1 MRMTRIVALI
11 PLLFPPLAAASPI
24 FIEDGGTYNVGSST
38 NGTYNIQNGT
48 LNILPGADV
57 LSVSEYA
64 YGSGTSITMSGGQV
78 EAGIEVNLGK
88 ITISGGQSRGFDNSA
103 YGSDGL
109 GVYLQSSGQITGGT
123 FIGGNSGGQAGSGV
137 VVSAGTAD
145 GKPVISTLNISGG
158 TFIGGTG
165 SGGYYGGSTGYSLL
179 SLGDTTVTGG
189 HFLSPIA
196 INSAYGGET
205 DFLGT
210 KLTYQNGILSG
221 LLQNGDPIHVQI
233 YPDFTAATVNTSG
246 TEVSFL
252 STSSSTP
259 LPTPI
264 PEPTSALIFGLL
276 TTFVLAR
283 RRSHGVAELFWPAR
297 GTGLPPGAARR

>member
-24 FIEDGGTYNVGSST
+24 FIDGGTYDVSSPT
-38 NGTYNIQNGT
+38 NGTYNVQSGT

-57 LSVSEYA
+57 LYVGA
-64 YGSGTSITMSGGQV
+64 YGSGTSVTMSGGQV
-78 EAGIEVNLGK
+78 ETGIQVETGNL
-88 ITISGGQSRGFDNSA
+88 TISGGQSRGYDNSTFGGNA
-103 YGSDGL
+103 
-109 GVYLQSSGQITGGT
+109 VFVSSSAQITGGT
-123 FIGGNSGGQAGSGV
+123 FIGGNSSGQAGSGGV
-137 VVSAGTAD
+137 GSAGTVD

-179 SLGDTTVTGG
+179 SLGNTTVTGG

-196 INSAYGGET
+196 INAAYGGET

-210 KLTYQNGILSG
+210 KLTYQNDILSG

-233 YPDFTAATVNTSG
+233 YPDFADATVNASG

-252 STSSSTP
+252 PNSSTNP
-259 LPTPI
+259 LPSPI

-276 TTFVLAR
+276 TTLVLAR
-283 RRSHGVAELFWPAR
+283 RRSHR
-297 GTGLPPGAARR
+297 SR